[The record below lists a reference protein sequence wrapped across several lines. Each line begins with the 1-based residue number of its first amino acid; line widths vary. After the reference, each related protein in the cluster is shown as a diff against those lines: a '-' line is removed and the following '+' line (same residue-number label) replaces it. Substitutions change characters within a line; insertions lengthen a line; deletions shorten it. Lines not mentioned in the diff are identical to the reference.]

1 MKVVAIVLALC
12 ASASAFVSK
21 APLPVAKRSAT
32 STMMMNTVKDMPG
45 ITAPIGYFDPAGYS
59 ETVSPEAM
67 LWFRAAELKHSRV
80 AMLAFVGWCVNGL
93 GVHFPGQLS
102 SDVSFESLSKMA
114 PRDAWEAVPEQ
125 GKLQIIGTIAVM
137 ETVCEFIKPHYTKAG
152 TASWP
157 PMITPRKDFFSWEP
171 LTGADLLTQQNK
183 ELNNGRL
190 AMIGMMG
197 FSVATIIPGSVPVLP

>member
-1 MKVVAIVLALC
+1 MARISALVIALC
-12 ASASAFVSK
+12 MGAASAFV
-21 APLPVAKRSAT
+21 APVPAARTTALQAT
-32 STMMMNTVKDMPG
+32 TVKDMPG
-45 ITAPIGYFDPAGYS
+45 ITAPVGYFDPVGYS
-59 ETVSPEAM
+59 EKVSPEAM

-102 SDVSFESLSKMA
+102 HDVSFADLAQMA

-125 GKLQIIGTIAVM
+125 GKLQIGGTIAVM
-137 ETVCEFIKPHYTKAG
+137 EIVCEFIKPHYTKAG
-152 TASWP
+152 AEAYP
-157 PMITPRKDFFSWEP
+157 PMINPSKFMD
-171 LTGADLLTQQNK
+171 GAKLRTLQNK

-197 FSVATIIPGSVPVLP
+197 FSAASIIPGSVPML

>member
-1 MKVVAIVLALC
+1 
-12 ASASAFVSK
+12 
-21 APLPVAKRSAT
+21 
-32 STMMMNTVKDMPG
+32 
-45 ITAPIGYFDPAGYS
+45 
-59 ETVSPEAM
+59 
-67 LWFRAAELKHSRV
+67 
-80 AMLAFVGWCVNGL
+80 
-93 GVHFPGQLS
+93 
-102 SDVSFESLSKMA
+102 MA